1 MVANPCTKKYRIRST
16 FRTLCL
22 LVYNLATSYPV
33 SSYGSME
40 QVGIADGL
48 ENEGSVVRKNLCF
61 PPKRNSQGR
70 PLATIFFSIS
80 TEKESGHAG
89 KSRL

>member
-1 MVANPCTKKYRIRST
+1 MGQWK
-16 FRTLCL
+16 
-22 LVYNLATSYPV
+22 
-33 SSYGSME
+33 

-70 PLATIFFSIS
+70 PLATIFFLSPL
-80 TEKESGHAG
+80 K
-89 KSRL
+89 KSRDMLGNRGYSHILNITNELRPFFIVI

>member
-1 MVANPCTKKYRIRST
+1 MGQWK
-16 FRTLCL
+16 
-22 LVYNLATSYPV
+22 
-33 SSYGSME
+33 

-70 PLATIFFSIS
+70 PLATIFFSIA
-80 TEKESGHAG
+80 TEKESGNAG

>member
-1 MVANPCTKKYRIRST
+1 MGQWK
-16 FRTLCL
+16 
-22 LVYNLATSYPV
+22 
-33 SSYGSME
+33 

-61 PPKRNSQGR
+61 PPKKFSRSPTCHNC
-70 PLATIFFSIS
+70 FSIS